1 MSIDAANIA
10 QRDQLSAAELQQLVE
25 TEQNALKV
33 QQLRL
38 QVSEARRAAHWSE
51 LQREFEIASR
61 AVESVYDGFT
71 PDVVDPLER
80 WHETRDF
87 HGIGMAGGW
96 PAQIEDTKDGHYRPF
111 WQTLAE
117 YRDLMGLL
125 RDIAKGHELGE
136 TIAQKVVDY
145 VVHTGFTH
153 AVEPKNAKDLSDAT
167 QAAADAAQGILD
179 EFHRR
184 TKWRCHREAN
194 FVAETIQFGE
204 QLVWIRHAG
213 DGKAELVD
221 VPLEQIAEP
230 QPKYQATLEEVYG
243 LPPCSWTYG
252 VATRED
258 DTSKVVGF
266 FWDRDH
272 TGVNYD
278 FIPIAEAMWIKVNTP
293 DQVKRGMS
301 DFYPL
306 LPLMKISK
314 PLLRNVGVQA
324 AIQAS
329 IAYIREQDKN
339 AGGTGGVTAYGPS
352 GGALVR
358 SRSRDNLQTEV
369 HRPGAIHDTNGVA
382 YHASPMGNSQA
393 GEYINVHDAILRIMG
408 QRWEMPE
415 YLISGVADTAN
426 KSTTEDSSEP
436 WYRRVERTQVF
447 FASYFTEADRRVLAI
462 AIDRGRLADVG
473 ILSMDEFD
481 ALLQVTVKGAPTK
494 RSRPED
500 EIDGDLGLVDA
511 KVMSRQT
518 HREKLNLN
526 HDVEERR
533 IAEETAQDL
542 ERQQQR
548 MELENAMR
556 PQPESIPGQ
565 TGFTTESVLEHQGPG
580 NHPSGSP
587 QSVHA
592 VKNGEKKWQAANR
605 KSQASTSRA
614 ELLDQIA
621 DKARRGIKRS
631 SKRSG
636 FEDAALSQIRSVL
649 QHVPTNTLQHVA
661 EKTAWSLHDTRPPMI
676 AEADQYMDASSY
688 GFGGMVAGHDGGD
701 TPGAGGTVILD
712 GDHVGSH
719 NSYSFMHLYAHEIGH
734 AVELALPSADG
745 KWPADSDEW
754 VSAWKM
760 ELADGQLS
768 GYAAT
773 DPVEGWAEMFAFAT
787 NGGYDAAVTKYPASL
802 AALVRI
808 GALKYTGAM
817 ESDRM
822 SSQGSEVEFHDVLAP
837 CKFSGGRAD
846 AWKDAGN
853 KQPSIREAGNE
864 RQRLTE
870 AAALIWADYPGGAP
884 DV

>member
-25 TEQNALKV
+25 TEQNSLKV

-51 LQREFEIASR
+51 MQREFEIANR
-61 AVESVYDGFT
+61 AIESIYDGFT
-71 PDVVDPLER
+71 PDIVDPLER
-80 WHETRDF
+80 WNETRDF
-87 HGIGMAGGW
+87 HGVGIAGGW
-96 PAQIEDTKDGHYRPF
+96 PSQIEDTKDGHYRPF
-111 WQTLAE
+111 WQTLTE

-153 AVEPKNAKDLSDAT
+153 SIEAKNPKDLSDAT
-167 QAAADAAQGILD
+167 EAAAAAAQQILD
-179 EFHRR
+179 EFHQR

-213 DGKAELVD
+213 DGKAELID

-230 QPKYQATLEEVYG
+230 QPKYHATLEEVYG
-243 LPPCSWTYG
+243 LPPCSWSYG
-252 VATRED
+252 VATPEG
-258 DTSKVVGF
+258 DTSKVLGF

-329 IAYIREQDKN
+329 IAYIRAQDKN
-339 AGGTGGVTAYGPS
+339 TGGTGGVTAYGPS

-358 SRSRDNLQTEV
+358 GRTRDNMQAEI
-369 HRPGAIHDTNGVA
+369 HRPGAIHDTNGVD

-462 AIDRGRLADVG
+462 AISRGRLASVG
-473 ILSMDEFD
+473 ILSMEEFD

-500 EIDGDLGLVDA
+500 EIDGDLGLVRD
-511 KVMSRQT
+511 KIMSRQT

-542 ERQQQR
+542 DREQERLKMQ
-548 MELENAMR
+548 AASA
-556 PQPESIPGQ
+556 PEPNGPPSGMW
-565 TGFTTESVLEHQGPG
+565 ESVTEHLGPG
-580 NHPSGSP
+580 DHPSGTP
-587 QSVHA
+587 QSSHGRGGKRRRKPTADATSRQAAQNMADAIRKAGGFTLQPVSGAQPVKGYAVSPFPEAEMAVNLNDLTVDRVYNWVREHAAAFKDDRVHA
-592 VKNGEKKWQAANR
+592 GGWHDTETGVVYLDLSIVVDDRTE
-605 KSQASTSRA
+605 A
-614 ELLDQIA
+614 EQIA
-621 DKARRGIKRS
+621 RQYNQEGIYDLQAGETIIVKAEQDRRRS
-631 SKRSG
+631 
-636 FEDAALSQIRSVL
+636 A
-649 QHVPTNTLQHVA
+649 
-661 EKTAWSLHDTRPPMI
+661 
-676 AEADQYMDASSY
+676 
-688 GFGGMVAGHDGGD
+688 GGD
-701 TPGAGGTVILD
+701 RTTEGRDRRRVADDERKHRQGA
-712 GDHVGSH
+712 
-719 NSYSFMHLYAHEIGH
+719 
-734 AVELALPSADG
+734 
-745 KWPADSDEW
+745 
-754 VSAWKM
+754 
-760 ELADGQLS
+760 Q
-768 GYAAT
+768 
-773 DPVEGWAEMFAFAT
+773 
-787 NGGYDAAVTKYPASL
+787 
-802 AALVRI
+802 
-808 GALKYTGAM
+808 
-817 ESDRM
+817 
-822 SSQGSEVEFHDVLAP
+822 
-837 CKFSGGRAD
+837 
-846 AWKDAGN
+846 
-853 KQPSIREAGNE
+853 AGNE
-864 RQRLTE
+864 RQRLIE